1 MAMIGTTI
9 FSHII
14 PAVLGFF
21 AIILLISGSIDDSNT
36 KLSIGVIMFVIAC
49 ATPYVVLSYLL

>member
-1 MAMIGTTI
+1 MATGTLI

-21 AIILLISGSIDDSNT
+21 GVLLLISGIMDNEKKIT
-36 KLSIGVIMFVIAC
+36 IIGALLFIIAAISPFIVLHFVI
-49 ATPYVVLSYLL
+49 